1 MFSEGISLASI
12 RRQIEALERK
22 CARLLAIYRLKP
34 AVDQITELWNI
45 AVAKNQ
51 PKPDPLTC
59 VRKVVDAGFR
69 LPTFTALHTYIK
81 DCRKIRQVPRR
92 QGDRRQAIPS
102 RQESLPVR
110 CPTRRLLILSRG

>member
-22 CARLLAIYRLKP
+22 CARQLAIYRLKP

-81 DCRKIRQVPRR
+81 DCRKYGKFLDAKEIADKLFPPGKKVSLYAVPL
-92 QGDRRQAIPS
+92 AA
-102 RQESLPVR
+102 
-110 CPTRRLLILSRG
+110 C